1 MDEPGERQR
10 KGPVERTRALTATTF
25 QPRSLAA
32 APKQFGKSATDLT
45 PAAGQIATGP
55 KFAAAQLQHRV
66 CNAVREALLAEGKSI
81 DSFAEEL
88 RPTVPG
94 VGYDRLVRVLR
105 GETLMQIADLVTWAG
120 RFAGVRDLL
129 VSQETWP
136 APPSSGELWT

>member
-81 DSFAEEL
+81 DTFAEEL
-88 RPTVPG
+88 RPIVPG
-94 VGYDRLVRVLR
+94 MGYDRLVRVLR
-105 GETLMQIADLVTWAG
+105 GETLMQVTDLVTWAAH
-120 RFAGVRDLL
+120 FESVRTILQDPARWPSRPL
-129 VSQETWP
+129 VEFWD
-136 APPSSGELWT
+136 